1 MFDADFTL
9 VDFDGEVNIECI
21 KDDIYRIALRHEK
34 TDEVLAI
41 ATIRMSKLVF
51 TDAFIECL
59 LKGEVPYQREG
70 RLYVNV

>member
-9 VDFDGEVNIECI
+9 LDFDGEVNIEII
-21 KDDIYRIALRHEK
+21 KDDIYRIALRHQT
-34 TDEVLAI
+34 TDEVLAT
-41 ATIRMSKLVF
+41 ATVRISNLAL